1 MVSIEM
7 AFDWTD
13 HINILRLGSSLKGL
27 KTYSNTKE
35 RNILRRFLKMITLI
49 KENQAL

>member
-27 KTYSNTKE
+27 KTYSNIKLSGTANTE
-35 RNILRRFLKMITLI
+35 YSGQIFDNDNI
-49 KENQAL
+49 N